1 MKVTLAP
8 IRIRRLANW
17 RVGFMCPCAGK
28 VTRKKCGCGMVATGG
43 GGGGGACGRKDGLVA
58 IIGI

>member
-17 RVGFMCPCAGK
+17 RVGFMWPCAGK

-43 GGGGGACGRKDGLVA
+43 GGGGGAC
-58 IIGI
+58 